1 MEQEGMTDKQF
12 EAYLRLLI
20 NNIEDAKDEMINNNT
35 SVKLDKLIETLKST
49 LNE

>member
-12 EAYLRLLI
+12 DAYLRLLI
-20 NNIEDAKDEMINNNT
+20 NNIEDAKDEMI
-35 SVKLDKLIETLKST
+35 KLDKLIQTLKIT